1 MTIDDRDKP
10 TGLLARRLIR
20 SARTATL
27 ATLDGETVG
36 TPYGSLVLTAC
47 TLDATPLVL
56 LSDLARHTRNFK
68 ADPRVSIL
76 FARPGVEAINMSRA
90 TLIGSME
97 PCENEHLRARF
108 LRHHEGA
115 RDHMA
120 FADFHLYRLV
130 PESVHFIGGFGRIE
144 TLDASDVILEGG
156 PYDALT
162 AAESDIIEHMNV
174 DHSEAIHAYAHHL
187 ADRPGVDWCMTGLD
201 PEGCD
206 LTRND
211 AVARIDFDTIV
222 DNAQSARAELVRL
235 AQAARDNT

>member
-1 MTIDDRDKP
+1 
-10 TGLLARRLIR
+10 
-20 SARTATL
+20 
-27 ATLDGETVG
+27 
-36 TPYGSLVLTAC
+36 
-47 TLDATPLVL
+47 
-56 LSDLARHTRNFK
+56 
-68 ADPRVSIL
+68 
-76 FARPGVEAINMSRA
+76 
-90 TLIGSME
+90 
-97 PCENEHLRARF
+97 
-108 LRHHEGA
+108 
-115 RDHMA
+115 
-120 FADFHLYRLV
+120 
-130 PESVHFIGGFGRIE
+130 
-144 TLDASDVILEGG
+144 LEGG

-162 AAESDIIEHMNV
+162 AAESDIIEHMNA

>member
-1 MTIDDRDKP
+1 
-10 TGLLARRLIR
+10 
-20 SARTATL
+20 
-27 ATLDGETVG
+27 
-36 TPYGSLVLTAC
+36 
-47 TLDATPLVL
+47 LVL

-90 TLIGSME
+90 TLIGSVE

-162 AAESDIIEHMNV
+162 AAESDIIEHMNA